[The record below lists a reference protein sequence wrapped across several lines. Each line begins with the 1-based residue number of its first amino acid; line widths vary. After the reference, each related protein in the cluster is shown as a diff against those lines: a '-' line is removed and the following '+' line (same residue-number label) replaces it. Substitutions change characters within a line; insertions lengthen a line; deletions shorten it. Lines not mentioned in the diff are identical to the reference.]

1 MTIENE
7 QNQVQPEVEEIEVE
21 VTESEQ
27 QDVAAPSSDD
37 ELENYTK
44 GVSKRINKVN
54 AKRREAEEKAAR
66 LEQELLQKDQQVQQY
81 YNAAVTYQQNLLA
94 KEEEAVQIKEREA
107 DQLYKKAH
115 ESGDADLIS
124 KADSLKNE
132 VSIQKEKVRIAK
144 QRQEEANTQS
154 QQAFQGQQ
162 QPQTH
167 QQQPQTYQQQPQEA
181 PVQPTQEALE
191 WASKNKWYGEDAEA
205 TQYAQY
211 THMILV
217 NEGYEPD
224 SDEYYEALNQ
234 RVYKVYPGLQ
244 SGNAEQSEERPAVQR
259 VASASVGGRQKT
271 QGKKNG
277 VQFSKSEVARLRGLK
292 PHGMT
297 EDAWLKSVAKEK
309 QRIQSREAK

>member
-7 QNQVQPEVEEIEVE
+7 QNQVQPEVEEVEVE
-21 VTESEQ
+21 ITESEQ
-27 QDVAAPSSDD
+27 QEATAPSSDD

-54 AKRREAEEKAAR
+54 AKRRAAEEKAAR
-66 LEQELLQKDQQVQQY
+66 LEQELAQRDQQVHQY
-81 YNAAVTYQQNLLA
+81 YNTALAYQQNLLA
-94 KEEEAVQIKEREA
+94 KEAETVQIKEREA

-132 VSIQKEKVRIAK
+132 VSIQKEKVRIAQ
-144 QRQEEANTQS
+144 QRQQDANTQS
-154 QQAFQGQQ
+154 EQAYQVQQ
-162 QPQTH
+162 QY
-167 QQQPQTYQQQPQEA
+167 YQQQPQEA
-181 PVQPTQEALE
+181 SVQPTQEALE
-191 WASKNKWYGEDAEA
+191 WKSKNEWFGEDVEA

-211 THMILV
+211 THMNLV
-217 NEGYEPD
+217 NEGFEPD
-224 SDEYYEALNQ
+224 SDEYYSELNQ

-277 VQFSKSEVARLRGLK
+277 VQFSKTEVARLRGLK
-292 PHGMT
+292 PHGMS
-297 EDAWLKSVAKEK
+297 EEAWLKSVAKEK

>member
-7 QNQVQPEVEEIEVE
+7 QNQVQPEVEEVEVE
-21 VTESEQ
+21 ITESEQ
-27 QDVAAPSSDD
+27 QEATAPSSDD

-66 LEQELLQKDQQVQQY
+66 LEQELLEKNQQVQQY

-94 KEEEAVQIKEREA
+94 KEEEAVQVKEREA

-144 QRQEEANTQS
+144 QRQQEANTQS
-154 QQAFQGQQ
+154 QQAYQGQQ
-162 QPQTH
+162 QN
-167 QQQPQTYQQQPQEA
+167 YQQQPQQA
-181 PVQPTQEALE
+181 PVPPTQEALE
-191 WASKNKWYGEDAEA
+191 WYSKNEWFGENVEA
-205 TQYAQY
+205 TQYAKY
-211 THMILV
+211 THMNLV

-224 SDEYYEALNQ
+224 SDEYYSELNQ

-292 PHGMT
+292 PHGMS

>member
-7 QNQVQPEVEEIEVE
+7 QNQVQPEVEEVEVE
-21 VTESEQ
+21 ITESEQ
-27 QDVAAPSSDD
+27 QEATAPSSDD

-66 LEQELLQKDQQVQQY
+66 LEQELLEKNQQVQQY

-94 KEEEAVQIKEREA
+94 KEEEAVQVKEREA

-144 QRQEEANTQS
+144 QRQQEANTQS
-154 QQAFQGQQ
+154 QQAYQGQQ
-162 QPQTH
+162 QN
-167 QQQPQTYQQQPQEA
+167 YQQQPQQA
-181 PVQPTQEALE
+181 PVPPTQEALE
-191 WASKNKWYGEDAEA
+191 WYSKNEWFGENVEA
-205 TQYAQY
+205 TQYAKY
-211 THMILV
+211 THMNLV

-224 SDEYYEALNQ
+224 SDEYYSELNQ

-244 SGNAEQSEERPAVQR
+244 SGNAEQSEDRPAVQR

-277 VQFSKSEVARLRGLK
+277 VQFSISEVARLRGLK
-292 PHGMT
+292 PHGMS

>member
-115 ESGDADLIS
+115 ESGDAELIS

-144 QRQEEANTQS
+144 QRQQEANTQS
-154 QQAFQGQQ
+154 QQAYQGQQ
-162 QPQTH
+162 QQ
-167 QQQPQTYQQQPQEA
+167 QTYQQQPQEA

-191 WASKNKWYGEDAEA
+191 WKSKNEWYGENVEA

-211 THMILV
+211 THMNLV
-217 NEGYEPD
+217 NEGFEPD
-224 SDEYYEALNQ
+224 SDEYYSELNQ

-259 VASASVGGRQKT
+259 VASASVG
-271 QGKKNG
+271 
-277 VQFSKSEVARLRGLK
+277 
-292 PHGMT
+292 
-297 EDAWLKSVAKEK
+297 
-309 QRIQSREAK
+309 IQSREAK